1 MRIWSLHPS
10 LLDPKRL
17 TAVWREGLLG
27 LHCLTGRCVG
37 YRNHPQLLRWR
48 LETLAAYLLTIH
60 EEATERGYA
69 FRLSRVLEV
78 VPNPSELTH
87 FLPVTTGQLAYERWW
102 LGRKLGREL
111 PAVLA
116 HPIFRTVDGGV
127 EPWEKIRPEWKD
139 AA

>member
-60 EEATERGYA
+60 EEATG
-69 FRLSRVLEV
+69 
-78 VPNPSELTH
+78 
-87 FLPVTTGQLAYERWW
+87 LASS
-102 LGRKLGREL
+102 
-111 PAVLA
+111 PAVEVRNAYLDELRYFIQCVQSGTRPDRIPNQQA
-116 HPIFRTVDGGV
+116 AVNVAIVEAEVKSARTGKPV
-127 EPWEKIRPEWKD
+127 
-139 AA
+139 